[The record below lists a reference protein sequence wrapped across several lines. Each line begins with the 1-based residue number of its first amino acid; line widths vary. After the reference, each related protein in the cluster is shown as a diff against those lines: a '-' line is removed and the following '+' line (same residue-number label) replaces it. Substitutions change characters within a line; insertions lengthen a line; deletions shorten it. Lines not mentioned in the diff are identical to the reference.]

1 MFSVPSLLGRMGGS
15 GFCKDDVND
24 GGSTL
29 RWASSGGIS
38 NGATALCEVALL
50 TGALVEDSVRV
61 TVAAFVIGGA
71 EGVFR
76 GTSFLG
82 ISFLAGNLLETAG
95 LIVALEED
103 VEDSRTDGR
112 SSRKLSG
119 FVLVRPET
127 EDLLRS
133 GL

>member
-1 MFSVPSLLGRMGGS
+1 MVGS

-38 NGATALCEVALL
+38 TGVTVLFEVVLL
-50 TGALVEDSVRV
+50 AGALVEDSVRV
-61 TVAAFVIGGA
+61 AVAAFVIGGA

-76 GTSFLG
+76 GT
-82 ISFLAGNLLETAG
+82 SFLAGNLLETAG